1 MMIKIKYDINLMKF
15 MTFFENLT
23 KTKLKDL
30 VDNDG
35 QLLYVL
41 EDASDMGRA
50 IGKGGANI
58 RLLESRLKRKIK
70 IVAFDTDIL
79 QFVRNLIYP
88 IEAKEVRFEGGVVT
102 VFGHDMKSRGLL
114 IGREG
119 RNLNAL
125 KATIQRY
132 FDIKDLKVQ

>member
-1 MMIKIKYDINLMKF
+1 MIKIKYDINLMKF
-15 MTFFENLT
+15 MTMFESLT

-30 VDNDG
+30 IENDG
-35 QLLYVL
+35 QLIFVL

-50 IGKGGANI
+50 IGKGGSNI
-58 RLLESRLKRKIK
+58 RLLEGRLKRKIK
-70 IVAFDTDIL
+70 IVAFDTEIV

-88 IEAKEVRFEGGVVT
+88 IKAKEVRFEDGILT
-102 VFGHDMKSRGLL
+102 IFGHDMKSRGVL

-125 KATIQRY
+125 KAIIQRY